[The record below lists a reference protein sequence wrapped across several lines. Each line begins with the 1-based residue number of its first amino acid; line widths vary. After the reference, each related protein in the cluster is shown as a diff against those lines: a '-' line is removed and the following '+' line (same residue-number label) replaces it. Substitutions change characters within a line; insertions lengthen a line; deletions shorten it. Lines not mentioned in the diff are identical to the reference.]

1 MKPISLTQCALA
13 VALATAALSTTA
25 HEHDQRKPAST
36 YTAQANKAFG
46 DALNLNDPRDF
57 ETARRGLIARMP
69 DGVIKTAKGDPAW
82 DINRYDFMKG
92 AAPDTVNPSL
102 WRQEQLNNIAGL
114 FKVTDGIYQVRGY
127 DVANMTLVSGKN
139 GWIVIDPLTSAE
151 VAKATLEFAM
161 QHLGKRPVTAVIYTH
176 SHADH
181 FGGVRGVID
190 EADVKAGKVAV
201 IAPEGFMEHSVAE
214 FIIAGNAMTRRVH
227 YMYGTPLPSDARGN
241 VGIGLGKTVSVGTL
255 GLIPPTDTVRKTGD
269 ERVVDGVRI
278 QFQMANGS
286 EAPSEFNFYFPDH
299 KALCMSEVVT
309 AHMHN
314 IYTVR
319 GAKVRDALGWSK
331 YINEMID
338 FFPQADVAFR
348 SHHWPVWGKD
358 DIRKHLVNQRDMYR
372 FLHDSAMNQANQ
384 GKKMGDLGNDTF
396 MPKAL
401 EADFTTRG
409 YYGTLS
415 HNLRAVYNFYLG
427 YYDGNPATLNALP
440 PVEAAK
446 GYVDAVGGVSA
457 VMAKAKAAMD
467 KGNYRWAAEL
477 NNHAV
482 LAEPTNEKA
491 RQLQAD
497 ILEQMG
503 YQSEAGPWRNN
514 YLTGAQELR
523 QGVKPSRLS
532 AQGPDMIRA
541 LSLEMI
547 FDYIAVQ
554 LNHRKV
560 DGTNIGV
567 QMNFSDLNETYALE
581 LSNAVLNNT
590 KGRKLAAPDVALT
603 LSRPTFMKMVL
614 GGVPLPKLIEAGE
627 VKLEG
632 NPKAFGAIFAN
643 LDRFAPLFN
652 IVTP

>member
-1 MKPISLTQCALA
+1 MNTNTITRSIVGFTLTAMA
-13 VALATAALSTTA
+13 MAAAAQDL
-25 HEHDQRKPAST
+25 RKPASDF
-36 YTAQANKAFG
+36 TAQANKSFG
-46 DALNLNDPRDF
+46 AALDLANPADF
-57 ETARRGLIARMP
+57 EAASRGLVARMP

-82 DINRYDFMKG
+82 DINRYDFVKG
-92 AAPDTVNPSL
+92 TAPDTVNPSL
-102 WRQEQLNNIAGL
+102 WRQGQLNNNTGL
-114 FKVTDGIYQVRGY
+114 FKVTEGIWQVRGY

-181 FGGVRGVID
+181 FGGVRGVVD
-190 EADVKAGKVAV
+190 EADVKSGKVA
-201 IAPEGFMEHSVAE
+201 ILAPEGFMHESVAE
-214 FIIAGNAMTRRVH
+214 FVIAGNAMTRRVH
-227 YMYGTPLPSDARGN
+227 YMYGTPLPADERGN
-241 VGIGLGKTVSVGTL
+241 VGIGLGKTVSVGNL
-255 GLIPPTDTVRKTGD
+255 GLIAPTDTVRKTGE

-278 QFQMANGS
+278 VFQMANGS

-314 IYTVR
+314 VYTLR
-319 GAKVRDALGWSK
+319 GTKTRDALAWSK

-338 FFPQADVAFR
+338 FFPEADVAFR
-348 SHHWPVWGKD
+348 SHHWPVWGGQN
-358 DIRKHLVNQRDMYR
+358 IRKHLVNQRDMYR
-372 FLHDSAMNQANQ
+372 FLHDEAMNQANQ
-384 GKKMGDLGNDTF
+384 GKKMGDLGNETF

-401 EADFTTRG
+401 AADFTTRG
-409 YYGTLS
+409 YYGSLS

-427 YYDGNPATLNALP
+427 YYDSNPATLNELP
-440 PVEAAK
+440 PAEAAK
-446 GYVDAVGGVSA
+446 RYVEAVGGVDA
-457 VMAKAKAAMD
+457 VMTKAKAAME
-467 KGNYRWAAEL
+467 KGDYRWAAEL

-482 LAEPTNEKA
+482 MAEPGNEAA
-491 RQLQAD
+491 RHLQAD
-497 ILEQMG
+497 ILEQLG
-503 YQSEAGPWRNN
+503 YQAEAGPWRNN
-514 YLTGAQELR
+514 YLTGAHELR
-523 QGVKPSRLS
+523 MGVKPSRLS
-532 AQGPDMIRA
+532 AQGPDMINA

-547 FDYIAVQ
+547 FDFIAVR

-560 DGTNIGV
+560 DGADIGV

-590 KGRKLAAPDVALT
+590 KGRKLAQPDVSLT

-614 GGVPLPKLIEAGE
+614 GGVPLPKLIESGE
-627 VKLEG
+627 VRLEG

-643 LDRFAPLFN
+643 LDPFTPLFN